1 MLGAALLARLATEA
15 HAMDVE
21 VIARGLRNQTGS
33 ALFAVFLEPAGF
45 PGEGDRAAYRLEA
58 PITGS
63 EVRVRFS
70 DLPDDQPLA
79 IAVLHDE
86 DGDKRMATGV
96 FGIPKEGFGVSNN
109 PRILFGPPS
118 FKDALLTP
126 KAGQPIVIDMRYF

>member
-1 MLGAALLARLATEA
+1 
-15 HAMDVE
+15 
-21 VIARGLRNQTGS
+21 
-33 ALFAVFLEPAGF
+33 VFLEPAGF

-109 PRILFGPPS
+109 PRIRFGPPS

>member
-1 MLGAALLARLATEA
+1 MLGAALLTALATEA